1 MIDINKKE
9 LTYREAK
16 DTIMPFGKYKGSII
30 EDIFLTDPKY
40 LDFILDTIP
49 LTEKLEEAI
58 TKVIIY
64 AKYER
69 K

>member
-1 MIDINKKE
+1 MSEKRKE
-9 LTYREAK
+9 LTYTEAK
-16 DTIMPFGKYKGSII
+16 KTIMTFGKYKGNCV
-30 EDIFLTDPKY
+30 EDIYLTDPKY
-40 LDFILDTIP
+40 LDYLLDTIP

-64 AKYER
+64 AKYES